1 MQYPPLFPVG
11 NNREVSAGFWHRMP
25 GRGSASRNAFCL
37 GYRSAAIRVEE
48 ALFFVPVPTRMLRWQ
63 TCDDFVMTLRVTGPQ
78 NTYTIHLC
86 KHGNEF
92 QKILDFATLFRP
104 IVGAVIAGKW
114 KILGVTTS
122 GLREAFVTWR
132 K

>member
-1 MQYPPLFPVG
+1 
-11 NNREVSAGFWHRMP
+11 
-25 GRGSASRNAFCL
+25 
-37 GYRSAAIRVEE
+37 
-48 ALFFVPVPTRMLRWQ
+48 MLRWQ

-86 KHGNEF
+86 QHGNEF
-92 QKILDFATLFRP
+92 QKILDFAGLFRP